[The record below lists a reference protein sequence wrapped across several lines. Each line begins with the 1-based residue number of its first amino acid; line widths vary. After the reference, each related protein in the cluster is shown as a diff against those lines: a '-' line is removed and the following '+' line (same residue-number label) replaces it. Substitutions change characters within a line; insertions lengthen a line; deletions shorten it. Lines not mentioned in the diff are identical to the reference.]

1 MSRHTTALRAATAV
15 SAAVLALG
23 ALTACDP
30 AEPSAAPSAAAPSP
44 AAPSAADTTPAAGD
58 AASPAA
64 SPGTKSGG
72 ATGPAVG
79 GIPAS
84 AWMKGADLPLNA
96 AYHWPA
102 QAGKAKAVKNGEPFA
117 FETLCDSARSQD
129 LTGLGTGSD
138 GAQSLLS
145 GGTDEWQV
153 QQTVVHFKGTSS
165 GAVQSAGALLR
176 GLTEE
181 VKACAP
187 DGATPSVK
195 VTAEDPAYLAA
206 TITLKQGSGGITVH
220 EYLTTT
226 STTVAELTVYGPYG
240 TKKPKAAWTVKDDT
254 AVLRLLGAPLCD
266 AFKNC

>member
-1 MSRHTTALRAATAV
+1 MSRHTQALRAATAV
-15 SAAVLALG
+15 LLALG

-30 AEPSAAPSAAAPSP
+30 AEPEPAKSAQAPAAAPSSEAP
-44 AAPSAADTTPAAGD
+44 AQD
-58 AASPAA
+58 AASAQA
-64 SPGTKSGG
+64 SPTAKAGGTI
-72 ATGPAVG
+72 G

-84 AWMKGADLPLNA
+84 AWMAGADIPLNS

-102 QAGKAKAVKNGEPFA
+102 QAGKAKPVKNGEPFA
-117 FETLCDSARSQD
+117 FEALCDSVRSQD
-129 LTGLGTGSD
+129 LAGLGTGAD
-138 GAQSLLS
+138 GAQTLLS
-145 GGTDEWQV
+145 GGTDEWQA
-153 QQTVVHFKGTSS
+153 QQTIVHFKGTSS

-176 GLTEE
+176 GLTDE
-181 VKACAP
+181 VRACAP

-195 VTAEDPAYLAA
+195 VTAEDPSYLAA

>member
-15 SAAVLALG
+15 CAAVLAVG

-30 AEPSAAPSAAAPSP
+30 AEPAAAPSTAAASQ
-44 AAPSAADTTPAAGD
+44 AAPSAADPSPAGD
-58 AASPAA
+58 AASAAA
-64 SPGTKSGG
+64 SPGAKAGS
-72 ATGPAVG
+72 ATGPAVNG
-79 GIPAS
+79 VPSS
-84 AWMKGADLPLNA
+84 AWMKGNDLPLNS

-117 FETLCDSARSQD
+117 FETLCDSARSSD
-129 LTGLGTGSD
+129 LAGLGTGAD

-176 GLTEE
+176 ALTAE